1 MLVHVAIWFWGR
13 WPIINVIHS
22 NFPIDYVSKPVN
34 MVLIRYYTFWWIIE
48 YLCKNE
54 NIHYSPKSDTGLFI
68 LFDIPSFKFWTELLK
83 LIEFNFT
90 FSDFPDSIRLHTV
103 KVVIFSI
110 LYCRSFLFVNSRQH
124 ITVMIT
130 PEMFRVYKRESIGTW
145 NIRSVLSFTNACA

>member
-22 NFPIDYVSKPVN
+22 NFPIDYVSKPVT

-68 LFDIPSFKFWTELLK
+68 FFDIPSFRFWTELLK

-103 KVVIFSI
+103 KVVIFFNSLTI
-110 LYCRSFLFVNSRQH
+110 LYIFYVCQQSTTNHSNNSRD
-124 ITVMIT
+124 V
-130 PEMFRVYKRESIGTW
+130 PS
-145 NIRSVLSFTNACA
+145 L